1 MIRINLLRSSRSMDA
16 RPVAP
21 PYRAAWFGVAS
32 VLGAA
37 LIAGLA
43 TWSVSA
49 ETARLDREAGVLE
62 DEIETMR
69 LGAREAAELQTRKKE
84 LTEKLAARVQESAAR
99 SAPVR
104 VLAAVG
110 DSAPEDVL
118 LTGIHLRG
126 TQFEIEGRAR
136 SLEAVTE
143 FAERIHVAGVL
154 SAPVE
159 IVSTSA
165 ETRERSTFVR
175 FSLRLD

>member
-1 MIRINLLRSSRSMDA
+1 MIRINLLRSSRSIEA

-49 ETARLDREAGVLE
+49 DTARLDREAGVLE
-62 DEIETMR
+62 DELETMR

-110 DSAPEDVL
+110 DSVPEDVL
-118 LTGIHLRG
+118 LTGIRLRG

-136 SLEAVTE
+136 SLGGGDGVRGTYP
-143 FAERIHVAGVL
+143 RRRRVVRAG
-154 SAPVE
+154 
-159 IVSTSA
+159 
-165 ETRERSTFVR
+165 
-175 FSLRLD
+175 

>member
-1 MIRINLLRSSRSMDA
+1 MIRINLVRSSRSLEA
-16 RPVAP
+16 RAVVPQH
-21 PYRAAWFGVAS
+21 RAAWSGVAS

-37 LIAGLA
+37 LICGIA

-49 ETARLDREAGVLE
+49 DTARLDREAVVLE
-62 DEIETMR
+62 HELETMR
-69 LGAREAAELQTRKKE
+69 RGAREAADLQGRKKE
-84 LTEKLAARVQESAAR
+84 LTEMLAARVRETAAR
-99 SAPVR
+99 AAPVR

-110 DSAPEDVL
+110 DSVPEDVL
-118 LTGIHLRG
+118 LTGIQQRG
-126 TQFEIEGRAR
+126 THFEIEGRAR
-136 SLEAVTE
+136 SLDAVTE

-154 SAPVE
+154 TAPVE

>member
-1 MIRINLLRSSRSMDA
+1 MIRINLLRSSRSIEARTDA
-16 RPVAP
+16 S
-21 PYRAAWFGVAS
+21 PYRAAWLGIAS

-49 ETARLDREAGVLE
+49 DTARLDREAGVLE
-62 DEIETMR
+62 DELETLR
-69 LGAREAAELQTRKKE
+69 LGARETAELQTRKKE
-84 LTEKLAARVQESAAR
+84 LTEKLAAEIQQSAAR

-110 DSAPEDVL
+110 DSVPEDVL
-118 LTGIHLRG
+118 LTGIRQRG

-136 SLEAVTE
+136 SLGAVTE

-154 SAPVE
+154 TTPVE